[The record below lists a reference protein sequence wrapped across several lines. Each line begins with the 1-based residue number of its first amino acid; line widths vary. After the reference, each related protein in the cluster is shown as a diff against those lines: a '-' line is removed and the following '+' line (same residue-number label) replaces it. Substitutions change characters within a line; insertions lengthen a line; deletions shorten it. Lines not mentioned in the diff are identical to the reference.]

1 MPTVKKEVLEEA
13 VGDALDSFFASIGN
27 GGGDVT
33 AAQPTMSFVPN
44 ADGSVTIS
52 DPPDR
57 QAAADYCA
65 SWDAFEREQQLPM
78 MENEAAAC
86 MKSHCYHCGR
96 NPCATMQSEYDTIIK
111 IGDSMHADGASNK
124 AIRFALYRHMSS
136 VFHGHLGA
144 GKREAL
150 PACIMGDICD
160 AYPKEEGTEYVGFKP
175 KKTED

>member
-1 MPTVKKEVLEEA
+1 MPTVKKEALEEA
-13 VGDALDSFFASIGN
+13 VGEALDSFFASRE
-27 GGGDVT
+27 GDGDGT
-33 AAQPTMSFVPN
+33 AVQPTMSFVPN

-57 QAAADYCA
+57 QAVADFCA
-65 SWDAFEREQQLPM
+65 SWDAFETEQQLRM

-86 MKSHCYHCGR
+86 MKTHCFHCGC
-96 NPCATMQSEYDTIIK
+96 NPCAMKSEYDTIIE
-111 IGDSMHADGASNK
+111 IGDSMQADGASNK

-144 GKREAL
+144 GRREAL
-150 PACIMGDICD
+150 PACIMADIRD

-175 KKTED
+175 TKSDD